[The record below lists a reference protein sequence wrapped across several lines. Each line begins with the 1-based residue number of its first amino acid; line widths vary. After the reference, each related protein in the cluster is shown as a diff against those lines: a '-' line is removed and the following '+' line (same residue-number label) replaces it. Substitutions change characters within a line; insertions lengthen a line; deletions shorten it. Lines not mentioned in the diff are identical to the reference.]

1 MTPFAVVPVSVE
13 LGAFCCGWEV
23 GRGEGVGRGGRK
35 GEDSHRCSLVRRA
48 GRCCHSAPLDVTAS
62 RAPPPRVG
70 GKGGGGP
77 RASASPGP
85 RRPPCCGGE
94 GRLAAT
100 AADGGGGPRAFGA
113 SLEGAEPSAPASPRP
128 PGGGVHGPGS
138 RRAWGRD
145 AVGRF
150 RDCPAAAARRLLSP
164 PRFPSSLPGLKAAK
178 LRLREKRENCNPCL
192 QPD

>member
-1 MTPFAVVPVSVE
+1 MFTGPCNGSC
-13 LGAFCCGWEV
+13 LGGTVAGTETATAAA
-23 GRGEGVGRGGRK
+23 GQAE
-35 GEDSHRCSLVRRA
+35 RA

-70 GKGGGGP
+70 GRGGGGP

-85 RRPPCCGGE
+85 RRPPCFGGE

-128 PGGGVHGPGS
+128 LDGGVHGPGS
-138 RRAWGRD
+138 RRAWRRD
-145 AVGRF
+145 AVR
-150 RDCPAAAARRLLSP
+150 RLPDCPAAAARRLVSP
-164 PRFPSSLPGLKAAK
+164 PRFPSEMPGLKGCQAEAP
-178 LRLREKRENCNPCL
+178 REKGKL
-192 QPD
+192 QPLPTTRLTA